1 MNATA
6 TRRRRRSAE
15 PFELIEWTQH
25 YRLINGR
32 WYRDAVARRTAD
44 GALRIVAYPDTE
56 AAA

>member
-6 TRRRRRSAE
+6 TRRRRSAE
-15 PFELIEWTQH
+15 PQFELIEWTQH

-44 GALRIVAYPDTE
+44 GELRIVAYPDT
-56 AAA
+56 AAAA

>member
-1 MNATA
+1 MSAT
-6 TRRRRRSAE
+6 TRRRRSAA
-15 PFELIEWTQH
+15 PFEIVEWTQH

-44 GALRIVAYPDTE
+44 GALRLVSYPDTE